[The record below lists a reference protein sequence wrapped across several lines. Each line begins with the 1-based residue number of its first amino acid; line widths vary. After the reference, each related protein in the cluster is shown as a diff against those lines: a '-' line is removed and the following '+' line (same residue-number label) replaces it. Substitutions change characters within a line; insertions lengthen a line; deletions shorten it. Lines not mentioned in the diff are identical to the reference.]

1 MAPSASP
8 SACSTTS
15 PTSCQFSR
23 ISGYARSPRAAASR
37 LSSRAQRAALFDS
50 RGRQAKH
57 ATYGVVA
64 AHFPVVGA
72 AFLKTLSVGLGD
84 AYTDEVAA
92 AFTGLWGVVEATM
105 LAGAAEKEAADNS
118 PGLVKEGSGNYVAAP
133 TADGEADVKE
143 SMTKAVDWYSNPKAE
158 ARG

>member
-1 MAPSASP
+1 MGCAARAEPPLALCGGRSFEWSP
-8 SACSTTS
+8 QS
-15 PTSCQFSR
+15 
-23 ISGYARSPRAAASR
+23 AAARPERRRGGS
-37 LSSRAQRAALFDS
+37 DS
-50 RGRQAKH
+50 RRRQAKH

-105 LAGAAEKEAADNS
+105 LDGAAEKAAADAN
-118 PGLVKEGSGNYVAAP
+118 PGLVATGKGNYVAAP
-133 TADGEADVKE
+133 TADGEADVKK
-143 SMTKAVDWYSNPKAE
+143 SMIHAVDWYSNPE
-158 ARG
+158 AKSRG

>member
-1 MAPSASP
+1 
-8 SACSTTS
+8 
-15 PTSCQFSR
+15 
-23 ISGYARSPRAAASR
+23 
-37 LSSRAQRAALFDS
+37 
-50 RGRQAKH
+50 
-57 ATYGVVA
+57 
-64 AHFPVVGA
+64 
-72 AFLKTLSVGLGD
+72 
-84 AYTDEVAA
+84 
-92 AFTGLWGVVEATM
+92 M